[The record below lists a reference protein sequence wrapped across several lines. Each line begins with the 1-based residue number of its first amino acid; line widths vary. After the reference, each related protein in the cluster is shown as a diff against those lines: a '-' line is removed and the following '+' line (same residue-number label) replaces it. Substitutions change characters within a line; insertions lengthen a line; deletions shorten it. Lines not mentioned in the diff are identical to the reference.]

1 MAQLQLY
8 TTKNIRGVQSI
19 VNINPTDDVL
29 RQVHEFMSP
38 LKNLQFDVREN
49 PVFFVVKHISRGL
62 LLTVIRPVDEAL
74 NYYASSL
81 FVPHGVVIHEGELL
95 SLLDSVKDF
104 IAGGNPT
111 SEAVAEMRALL
122 AKDYPVDADEPLIIP
137 SSGHH
142 HAIAFYGGR
151 QAPSIHDYI
160 DSRFYQPEYSSYA
173 SVVLIDIDSH
183 SRGKQHA
190 ADLTKSKLDRLVRVN
205 PPKADNHGFAPYL
218 GRRPFEKAITAGI
231 GSKIE
236 ITWHKSGFEPLTTVF
251 EVKEDNSSPAVA
263 DTSMVRRVISPASFH
278 ITAGNGTPMPD
289 GVCLIKVNGETIDCP
304 KAFSYSDLK
313 NARVEISAPGFSAFS
328 GHYDLA
334 STMHLLVPMRS
345 LHKTYRFQ
353 LPLQL
358 PEAADP
364 IKLYIKTK
372 KRLEK
377 CPIEGYEVA
386 GGELQEGTG
395 VTNTLIYSGTAGR
408 SSLPVIAAVAGLII
422 GLLLGWLI
430 FHSSAPEAEP
440 AAAVVAVET
449 VEAVEPESEVIEE
462 TPAAVEETVTQP
474 AEPDYSAA
482 IGYLDNNKIWQ
493 KAELEAIAGMEGF
506 YDDINA
512 YNFESLRTKWAPLL
526 KDSKSFAAVLRAVEG
541 SASKRDPRIGKHKPT
556 FMQEN
561 EPIGWRAYTYWIDP

>member
-62 LLTVIRPVDEAL
+62 LLTVLRPIDEAL

-81 FVPHGVVIHEGELL
+81 FVPHGAVIHEGELL
-95 SLLDSVKDF
+95 TLLDAVKDF
-104 IAGGNPT
+104 IAFGDP
-111 SEAVAEMRALL
+111 SQSAIADMRSML
-122 AKDYPVDADEPLIIP
+122 AKDYPTDEDEPLIIP

-142 HAIAFYGGR
+142 HALAFYGGR
-151 QAPSIHDYI
+151 QAPSFHDYL

-173 SVVLIDIDSH
+173 SVVLINSDSH
-183 SRGKQHA
+183 TSGKQHA
-190 ADLTKSKLDRLVRVN
+190 ANLTKAKLDRLVRVN
-205 PPKADNHGFAPYL
+205 PPKADSHGFAPYL
-218 GRRPFEKAITAGI
+218 GRRPFDKAITAGI
-231 GSKIE
+231 GYKIE
-236 ITWHKSGFEPLTTVF
+236 ITWHKSGFEPLTTSF
-251 EVKEDNSSPAVA
+251 EVKEDNSTPAVA

-278 ITAGNGTPMPD
+278 ITAGTGTPMPD
-289 GVCLIKVNGETIDCP
+289 GVCLIKVNGETIDSP
-304 KAFSYSDLK
+304 KAFAYSDLR

-358 PEAADP
+358 PQASDP

-372 KRLEK
+372 KRLDK

-386 GGELQEGTG
+386 GGELQEGSG

-408 SSLPVIAAVAGLII
+408 KTLPMIAGIAGLII

-430 FHSSAPEAEP
+430 FHSPAPKAEP
-440 AAAVVAVET
+440 AAAVEV
-449 VEAVEPESEVIEE
+449 VEPVSEVIEE
-462 TPAAVEETVTQP
+462 TPAAVEKTIPQP
-474 AEPDYSAA
+474 AAPDYSAA
-482 IGYLDNNKIWQ
+482 IEYLDNNKMWQ
-493 KAELEAIAGMEGF
+493 KAELEAIPGMEGF

-512 YNFESLRTKWAPLL
+512 YNFENLSTKWAPLL
-526 KDSKSFAAVLRAVEG
+526 EGSKSFEAVLRAVDG
-541 SASKRDPRIGKHKPT
+541 SASKRDPRIGKHKPVYA
-556 FMQEN
+556 QDG